1 MTRLLRAPV
10 AIAAPAMLA
19 AVVAIVPLVYLF
31 DASLSRGVENAIREI
46 FLART
51 ATLVLRTLL
60 LTFIVTVACAVV
72 GTINAWLV
80 VRSSLP
86 LRPMWLMLLAMPLA
100 IPTYLSA
107 FAWVSWIPT
116 VSGFLGAS
124 IVLTLASYPYVMLP
138 VAAMLRG
145 ADPMLE
151 DVARSLGASAPSALI
166 RVTLRQIAPAIWAGS
181 LLVALYVVSDF
192 GAVAAMRLETFT
204 WVIYGAYRAGF
215 NPTRAATL
223 ALVLVAMALLL
234 IGLERHFR
242 SRVTQR
248 LGAGTARSTV
258 RRTTLTLV
266 APALVVALTSIGFG
280 IGVPLVSSIRW
291 TREASATTDWS
302 AVFTTIMSSF
312 WIGFLTGLATLLLA
326 LPVGILIARFKGRL
340 ADVTEGA
347 VFVTHSLPG
356 IVVALSV
363 VYLGINL
370 VRPLYQQVPL
380 LVFGQVIIFLPL
392 VVGAVRTSIEQ
403 SRLALEDV
411 SRSLGVSRMATVFR
425 VTIPLAIPG
434 IAAGG
439 ALAVLGAMKE
449 LPTTL
454 ILRPTEVETLA
465 TSIWKYSVVSDFG
478 AVGPYAVSLMLL
490 AALPT
495 ALLSHVAVVKV
506 AR

>member
-1 MTRLLRAPV
+1 M
-10 AIAAPAMLA
+10 
-19 AVVAIVPLVYLF
+19 AIVPLVYLF
-31 DASLSRGVENAIREI
+31 DASLSRGVDDALREV
-46 FLART
+46 FLSRT
-51 ATLVLRTLL
+51 ATLVIRTLL
-60 LTFIVTVACAVV
+60 LTIIVTAACAII

-86 LRPMWLMLLAMPLA
+86 LRPMWLMLLALPLA
-100 IPTYLSA
+100 IPSYLSA

-116 VSGFLGAS
+116 MSGFLGAS

-234 IGLERHFR
+234 IVLERHFR

-280 IGVPLVSSIRW
+280 IGVPLVSSIR
-291 TREASATTDWS
+291 
-302 AVFTTIMSSF
+302 
-312 WIGFLTGLATLLLA
+312 
-326 LPVGILIARFKGRL
+326 
-340 ADVTEGA
+340 
-347 VFVTHSLPG
+347 
-356 IVVALSV
+356 
-363 VYLGINL
+363 
-370 VRPLYQQVPL
+370 
-380 LVFGQVIIFLPL
+380 
-392 VVGAVRTSIEQ
+392 
-403 SRLALEDV
+403 
-411 SRSLGVSRMATVFR
+411 
-425 VTIPLAIPG
+425 
-434 IAAGG
+434 
-439 ALAVLGAMKE
+439 
-449 LPTTL
+449 
-454 ILRPTEVETLA
+454 
-465 TSIWKYSVVSDFG
+465 
-478 AVGPYAVSLMLL
+478 
-490 AALPT
+490 
-495 ALLSHVAVVKV
+495 
-506 AR
+506 

>member
-1 MTRLLRAPV
+1 
-10 AIAAPAMLA
+10 
-19 AVVAIVPLVYLF
+19 
-31 DASLSRGVENAIREI
+31 
-46 FLART
+46 
-51 ATLVLRTLL
+51 
-60 LTFIVTVACAVV
+60 
-72 GTINAWLV
+72 
-80 VRSSLP
+80 
-86 LRPMWLMLLAMPLA
+86 
-100 IPTYLSA
+100 
-107 FAWVSWIPT
+107 
-116 VSGFLGAS
+116 
-124 IVLTLASYPYVMLP
+124 
-138 VAAMLRG
+138 
-145 ADPMLE
+145 
-151 DVARSLGASAPSALI
+151 
-166 RVTLRQIAPAIWAGS
+166 
-181 LLVALYVVSDF
+181 
-192 GAVAAMRLETFT
+192 
-204 WVIYGAYRAGF
+204 
-215 NPTRAATL
+215 
-223 ALVLVAMALLL
+223 MALLL
-234 IGLERHFR
+234 IVLERHFR

>member
-72 GTINAWLV
+72 GTVNAWVV
-80 VRSSLP
+80 VRSSVP
-86 LRPMWLMLLAMPLA
+86 LRPLWLMLLTMPLA
-100 IPTYLSA
+100 IPSYLSA

-116 VSGFLGAS
+116 ISGFAGAG

-145 ADPMLE
+145 ADPMIE
-151 DVARSLGASAPSALI
+151 DVARSLGVSAPSALVRI
-166 RVTLRQIAPAIWAGS
+166 TLRQVAPAIWAGS

-223 ALVLVAMALLL
+223 SLVLIALALVLIVF
-234 IGLERHFR
+234 ERTFR
-242 SRVTQR
+242 TRVTQR

-258 RRTTLTLV
+258 RRAPV
-266 APALVVALTSIGFG
+266 AMMAPALAVSIMSLGFG
-280 IGVPLVSSIRW
+280 IGVPVVSSISWMRNG
-291 TREASATTDWS
+291 TATTNWS
-302 AVFTTIMSSF
+302 NVFETITSSL
-312 WIGFLTGLATLLLA
+312 WIGLLTGVASLLLA

-363 VYLGINL
+363 VYVGINL
-370 VRPLYQQVPL
+370 VRPLYQQLPL
-380 LVFGQVIIFLPL
+380 LIFGQVIIFLPL

-403 SRLALEDV
+403 SRVALEDV
-411 SRSLGVSRMATVFR
+411 SRSLGMSRMETLRR

-434 IAAGG
+434 IAAGS
-439 ALAVLGAMKE
+439 ALAMLGAMKE

-454 ILRPTEVETLA
+454 VLRPTSVETLA

-478 AVGPYAVSLMLL
+478 AVGPYALALMLL

-495 ALLSHVAVVKV
+495 ALLSHVAVAKV